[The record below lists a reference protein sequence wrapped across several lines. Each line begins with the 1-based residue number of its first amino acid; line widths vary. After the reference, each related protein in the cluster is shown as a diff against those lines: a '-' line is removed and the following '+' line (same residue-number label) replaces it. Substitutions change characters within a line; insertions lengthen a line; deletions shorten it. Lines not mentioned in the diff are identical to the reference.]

1 MPGRAPVFRRP
12 PGHLSSKTA
21 EYPLVLFTLYPLTN
35 DTRTIQGGT
44 RSFAPCYVSEAVP
57 GQETAKS
64 LYVYLPAESECIYYP
79 KDKTFP
85 LWRQD
90 ADPRQMRCVIAPAH
104 PEDQC
109 RRLFYNQVGCAP
121 IIKSR
126 AITLNMAIS
135 LSAPIRRKFAPAAMF
150 LVCRHPFP
158 VCDGKSVYRAFVG
171 HCAAP

>member
-1 MPGRAPVFRRP
+1 MTLAPY
-12 PGHLSSKTA
+12 K
-21 EYPLVLFTLYPLTN
+21 
-35 DTRTIQGGT
+35 GGT

-90 ADPRQMRCVIAPAH
+90 ANPHQMRCVIAPAH

-150 LVCRHPFP
+150 LVCRHPP
-158 VCDGKSVYRAFVG
+158 SLSVTAKAFTG
-171 HCAAP
+171 LLWGIARHRKRCFQL

>member
-21 EYPLVLFTLYPLTN
+21 KYPLVLFTLYPLTN

-44 RSFAPCYVSEAVP
+44 RSFAPCCVSEAVP

-64 LYVYLPAESECIYYP
+64 LYVYPPAESECIYYP

-104 PEDQC
+104 PEDQG
-109 RRLFYNQVGCAP
+109 RRLFYNQVGCALIDYKIASDHVKYGNIFECP
-121 IIKSR
+121 YKAEIRTRSDVF
-126 AITLNMAIS
+126 S
-135 LSAPIRRKFAPAAMF
+135 LPAS
-150 LVCRHPFP
+150 LPCL
-158 VCDGKSVYRAFVG
+158 
-171 HCAAP
+171 